1 MMVDRLVPPTSDKND
16 PEICGN
22 PANIYNR
29 FLKIKFSTT
38 DLLWLKDPEHKNK
51 I

>member
-1 MMVDRLVPPTSDKND
+1 MMVHRLVLHTSDKYD

-22 PANIYNR
+22 PGNIYNR
-29 FLKIKFSTT
+29 FLKIRFST
-38 DLLWLKDPEHKNK
+38 DLPGLEDSEHKNK